1 MSTSDRL
8 RRLFPFS
15 RGWAAFTAC
24 RETVAPGPEH
34 ALGED
39 PEDRTLCGIQRDRVT
54 LYRHHFRPGAADAC
68 RPCRRLARVRRPPAG
83 GLTSGRV
90 PFP

>member
-1 MSTSDRL
+1 MPTSDWIRQL
-8 RRLFPFS
+8 LPFS

-24 RETVAPGPEH
+24 RETAAPGLEH
-34 ALGED
+34 ALGDD
-39 PEDRTLCGIQRDRVT
+39 PEDRTLCGIRSDRVT
-54 LYRHHFRPGAADAC
+54 VYRHHFRPGAAYAC
-68 RPCRRLARVRRPPAG
+68 RPCARRARAGRPAPG